1 MTVYQSET
9 QRVTQV
15 NQALESKHLRYVLR
29 MTSLRSGG
37 GDGWGWGGGGVRETE
52 EERAGSRSPKVT
64 ASG

>member
-29 MTSLRSGG
+29 MTNLRSGG
-37 GDGWGWGGGGVRETE
+37 GDGWGGAGRGTVDGRRKGGKQE
-52 EERAGSRSPKVT
+52 S
-64 ASG
+64 